1 MPRINEILIDD
12 SLNSTDKLLGTDIS
26 GATRNY
32 NLGDIAAFGN
42 LGATG
47 FTDVTHDANTHT
59 VDLNST
65 VNNYNIT
72 ANNATNTL
80 TFANANSNVIG
91 KTGTIVITNPASV
104 GSLAWATFP
113 TTIYTPGGG
122 AINFDTTASKIGV
135 LNYFVAT
142 ADKILVNYVGN
153 FGPYPQS

>member
-1 MPRINEILIDD
+1 MPIINKIPIDD
-12 SLNSTDKLLGTDIS
+12 SLNPTDKLLGTDIS

-59 VDLNST
+59 VDLNTT

-72 ANNATNTL
+72 ANNAANTL
-80 TFANANSNVIG
+80 TFANANGNVIG
-91 KTGTIVITNPASV
+91 KTGTIVITNPSSV
-104 GSLAWATFP
+104 GSLSWAAFAA
-113 TTIYTPGGG
+113 TIYTPGGG
-122 AINFDTTASKIGV
+122 AINFDTTANKIAV
-135 LNYFVAT
+135 LNYFVAAT
-142 ADKILVNYVGN
+142 DKILVNYVGN

>member
-1 MPRINEILIDD
+1 MPRINEITIDD

-47 FTDVTHDANTHT
+47 FTTITHAGNTHT
-59 VDLNST
+59 VDLNTT

-72 ANNATNTL
+72 AQNATNTL

-91 KTGTIVITNPASV
+91 KTGTIVITNPSSV
-104 GSLAWATFP
+104 GSLAWAAFAA
-113 TTIYTPGGG
+113 TIYTPGGG
-122 AINFDTTASKIGV
+122 AINFDTTADKIAV
-135 LNYFVAT
+135 LNYFVASET
-142 ADKILVNYVGN
+142 KILVNYVGN